1 MTIYHLVNDEDYG
14 EVCLSSTDKGLLEE
28 IMCDEFMEDV
38 LNEFNIQMAFSCV
51 QDGKKNAQN
60 AWEYVLDY
68 YDNYVYI
75 TESEL
80 I

>member
-14 EVCLSSTDKGLLEE
+14 EVYLSSTDKGLLEE
-28 IMCDEFMEDV
+28 IMCDNFMNDV
-38 LNEFNIQMAFSCV
+38 LHEFNIQMAFSCV
-51 QDGKKNAQN
+51 KDGQKNAQSV
-60 AWEYVLDY
+60 WEYELDY

>member
-28 IMCDEFMEDV
+28 IMCDSFMNDV
-38 LNEFNIQMAFSCV
+38 LNEFNIQMAFSCGEDR
-51 QDGKKNAQN
+51 QKNAQN
-60 AWEYVLDY
+60 AWKCILDY
-68 YDNYVYI
+68 YNTYIYI